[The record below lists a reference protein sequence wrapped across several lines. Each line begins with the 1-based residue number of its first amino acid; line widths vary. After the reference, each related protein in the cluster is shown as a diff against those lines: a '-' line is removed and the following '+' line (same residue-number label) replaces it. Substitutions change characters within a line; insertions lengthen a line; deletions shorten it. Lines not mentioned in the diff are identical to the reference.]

1 MARCVNK
8 ESPSSQGESM
18 SREVPPHLFEGLAD
32 FEVDFFL
39 NLVKSYAKLDVGM
52 RGFFFHRIKQVVK
65 ETIELLR
72 AELERSANREL
83 H

>member
-1 MARCVNK
+1 M
-8 ESPSSQGESM
+8 P
-18 SREVPPHLFEGLAD
+18 REPPPHLLQGLAD
-32 FEVDFFL
+32 FEADFFI
-39 NLVKSYAKLDVGM
+39 NLVESYARLDLGM

-72 AELERSANREL
+72 AEVEIPERGF